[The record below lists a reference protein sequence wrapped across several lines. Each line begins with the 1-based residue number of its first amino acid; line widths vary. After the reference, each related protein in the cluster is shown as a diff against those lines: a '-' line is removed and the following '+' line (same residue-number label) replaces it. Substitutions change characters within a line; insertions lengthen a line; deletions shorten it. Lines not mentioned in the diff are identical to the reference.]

1 MVVRLCCALALHG
14 PENSNKW
21 PLGFFSLESSKVP
34 KGFSSPITTL
44 ISLHSRK
51 TNRKKEYDSWIIAVH
66 KRCLKAWSVS
76 STKRKMSDGELS
88 GNACWQDEV
97 ETQLHVR
104 RKGEDVWFVLCSLR
118 MAPRSSS
125 NVIQDESRNTLTRNR
140 SRSLYFSRVIIYVP
154 AMDSHSSSPC
164 TETSH
169 ISPKTRWNKAEWP
182 QKGSRLS
189 RFSLFLELW
198 IHHMLCKIIL
208 MNLKAEVC
216 LWEALWE

>member
-1 MVVRLCCALALHG
+1 MHLFKFSWINKEKRNQPLLDKNEKNVHENEHFCEHINRALHTQVSGRLHAKMVVRLGCALALHG

-76 STKRKMSDGELS
+76 STKRKMSDGELP

-97 ETQLHVR
+97 ETQLHVS

-125 NVIQDESRNTLTRNR
+125 NVIQD
-140 SRSLYFSRVIIYVP
+140 
-154 AMDSHSSSPC
+154 
-164 TETSH
+164 
-169 ISPKTRWNKAEWP
+169 
-182 QKGSRLS
+182 
-189 RFSLFLELW
+189 
-198 IHHMLCKIIL
+198 
-208 MNLKAEVC
+208 
-216 LWEALWE
+216 